1 MVVNDQ
7 IPPAIVDKINT
18 VVPVVEAS
26 FKRALKGGVKIAFGT
41 DSGVSKHGEN
51 AREFEIMV
59 DYGMSESH
67 AIKTATLNAAELLG
81 MRDQIGSIEEGKSAD
96 IIAVDKN
103 PLEDISELKNITFVM
118 KSGIIYKMK

>member
-1 MVVNDQ
+1 
-7 IPPAIVDKINT
+7 
-18 VVPVVEAS
+18 
-26 FKRALKGGVKIAFGT
+26 
-41 DSGVSKHGEN
+41 
-51 AREFEIMV
+51 
-59 DYGMSESH
+59 MSESH

-118 KSGIIYKMK
+118 KSGVIYKLK